1 MRSSRPPAKSSPL
14 SPRDTRQSGANAAN
28 GSVSSRPGPS
38 PSSVRHGQKS
48 SINVSGDVP
57 MPSSP
62 LAATTPLT
70 SSTLSRNGQSPQSP
84 PLSASVLS
92 NPSALSNPSTWRP
105 EQESPG
111 PTALLVPTD
120 RPLEDLEQWFPSQS
134 RLRVEKEVVLSGYAL
149 YGIRSWYVGSNR
161 ASPPTQHTIADHSH
175 TGIFLE
181 LMGRSPSPHRRA
193 SRLIRWVASVPVAKH
208 QLPAGSVCADSPRS
222 IVISSFPTSTS
233 RSRKA
238 KLKSTMWPTG
248 LEDRST
254 RMLARRHT
262 ERYSSRPHP
271 STDRKCECQIDTY
284 C

>member
-38 PSSVRHGQKS
+38 PSSVRHGQKP
-48 SINVSGDVP
+48 SINVSGDAP

-70 SSTLSRNGQSPQSP
+70 SPTLSRNGQSPQSP

-120 RPLEDLEQWFPSQS
+120 RPLEDLEQWLPSQS

-161 ASPPTQHTIADHSH
+161 ASPPTTHNRRSLTHRYLSRTHGAFTIAAS
-175 TGIFLE
+175 TGKPSDKVGVIDP
-181 LMGRSPSPHRRA
+181 GCQASGYPPDRSVLTPPDPLLPTRTRRA
-193 SRLIRWVASVPVAKH
+193 PLA
-208 QLPAGSVCADSPRS
+208 AG
-222 IVISSFPTSTS
+222 
-233 RSRKA
+233 
-238 KLKSTMWPTG
+238 
-248 LEDRST
+248 
-254 RMLARRHT
+254 
-262 ERYSSRPHP
+262 RP
-271 STDRKCECQIDTY
+271 S
-284 C
+284 